1 MSVAFSP
8 LIAKRSGLLVPESG
22 KVSSLK
28 QMIMDLSAENAVY
41 KKNQKK
47 LFRSH
52 DEVMDANKSLQ
63 SGIAESQK
71 VLDWV
76 WLVRA
81 VLGEYMLVGYVGRWV
96 IYLISVL
103 FVNICFPNRPKCP
116 FCG

>member
-1 MSVAFSP
+1 MSFLTWAKF
-8 LIAKRSGLLVPESG
+8 LIVGG
-22 KVSSLK
+22 
-28 QMIMDLSAENAVY
+28 
-41 KKNQKK
+41 
-47 LFRSH
+47 
-52 DEVMDANKSLQ
+52 
-63 SGIAESQK
+63 K

-81 VLGEYMLVGYVGRWV
+81 VLGEYMLVGYVGR